1 MESSSIAGAM
11 LLMKTAQTQQA
22 MSTTLIRMASDR
34 QNQVVNLLAQTAQQA
49 PQPAPADG
57 SSVFS
62 TYA

>member
-22 MSTTLIRMASDR
+22 MSTTLIKMASDR
-34 QNQVVNLLAQTAQQA
+34 QNQMVNLLAQNSLPTS
-49 PQPAPADG
+49 QPAPEETNF
-57 SSVFS
+57 VFS